1 MKKLTLLLIIATIS
15 ATSVQALTLSKKA
28 RAYVKIGH
36 GITAVLMGAASPI
49 MGGCHLILGY
59 TLSKSSDVVDT
70 AGDLFETLMPGLA
83 KRTEKFRGKAEAVM
97 RYRATIQNA
106 SGGFYLASPFFFIP
120 LGVAAIKSGREDLK
134 KLSSRRLKAMPGT
147 ATDARTGQIEKMKIA
162 GDKPQKS

>member
-1 MKKLTLLLIIATIS
+1 MKKLILLFIISTIS
-15 ATSVQALTLSKKA
+15 STSIQALTLSKKA

-59 TLSKSSDVVDT
+59 TLSKSSDAVDT
-70 AGDLFETLMPGLA
+70 AGDLFETLMPRLA
-83 KRTEKFRGKAEAVM
+83 KRTEKFREKAEAIM
-97 RYRATIQNA
+97 RYRATIQNV

-134 KLSSRRLKAMPGT
+134 ASADRPDRENEDRR
-147 ATDARTGQIEKMKIA
+147 
-162 GDKPQKS
+162 